1 MSNKGD
7 YKTVPATPGLL
18 IIQSNIKKI
27 IISNYYYALVKTL
40 IKGGGGTM
48 GPHPMLKMLTL

>member
-7 YKTVPATPGLL
+7 CKTVPATPGLL

-27 IISNYYYALVKTL
+27 IISIYYYDLVKTL
-40 IKGGGGTM
+40 IKGGGALWA
-48 GPHPMLKMLTL
+48 PILC